1 MKINKAAV
9 ALASVL
15 IGVSPVWGFTFDDIN
30 YWIGEGTNQ
39 CAVVVDFNDASV
51 ANSSF
56 AWGYRWNGDAPS
68 FKMILEEIAAD
79 DPRFTSFIAPDGWV
93 NGLAYDADDDGG
105 TFKTGT
111 TYTKSD
117 EDDFFPQAWYEFEE
131 DDNDDEVFYV
141 CGEDWASS
149 YASGTTFDD
158 LVWEKFA
165 VGAGEAAPENGQW
178 LLQRFSPYK
187 MAMAGWSYLVD
198 EYAPT
203 NSPVAATRTYRLS
216 DNELW
221 VGHGTNET
229 GVVISWGVGKTLTWG
244 YRWNGEAP
252 TVKQVLAEISAVDTR
267 LVPHYSRMGT
277 YSFLDTFGYDAG
289 DVGGVTYDWTNY
301 TASVASAWIAPYFTE
316 YIDPEDWNTWIY
328 HYFGLF
334 TEPDAFYR
342 TGASA
347 YGYASVGVDEQ
358 PLQPGGWVILA
369 YNEDAYLVN
378 LDAASPAQARNGSGK
393 IAKSKTKK
401 GQTATWKATASA
413 GSVFSHWEGGI
424 VETMNLSANA
434 RRNPTLKFKMPAK
447 LDAPRAVFVPIS
459 YDGLSTLWLE
469 GDLPLAAGSIVTNLY
484 LRDDSLSYV
493 TATVTGLPAGMTFN
507 SANLKFG
514 GTPAEEGTYILTVT
528 AKNASG
534 YQLKKELRLVV
545 GTDDPSVETSEVA
558 NTPCYSLLVNVAAGG
573 GGTASGSGVFASNT
587 VVAVKATPAKNRVF
601 VGWFTDAAC
610 TLPAPMTTD
619 YRAPAGKIRVPD
631 ARNLFAKFVKKGAA
645 TDPVANVACASVD
658 ETGTLTMM
666 VGVKLAGTD
675 TVTCESASLPSYKGS
690 GLPAGVSVNKT
701 TGAFTGAPTKVGTF
715 KAKVTASNA
724 STKKT
729 LSITVKVLPLPAWAK
744 GSFTGLAEETDITPG
759 LATLTVGATGKISG
773 KVSLLGTNWT
783 FSAASFDAG
792 GFTGGQTNLTIT
804 GTAKY
809 VDAKK
814 RTSDRAFAFKVNAPS
829 NGVWNLSSV
838 TGTFGDADYA
848 VHRTIWND
856 SVAAVRELEANW
868 VGSYKYLSAEGDVLR
883 LRIQNTG
890 AVLWTGY
897 FANGRTFAGATPL
910 LHEDADLI
918 RMPFAITFAPAASV
932 KAGKKAP
939 AVNYPEFCDTVMFQY
954 EMPEPGSPA
963 ERSN

>member
-1 MKINKAAV
+1 MKTSKAAA

-15 IGVSPVWGFTFDDIN
+15 VGVSPAWGFTFDDIN
-30 YWIGEGTNQ
+30 YWVGEGTNR
-39 CAVVVDFNDASV
+39 CAVVVDFNDGSV

-56 AWGYRWNGDAPS
+56 AWGYRWNGDAPNM
-68 FKMILEEIAAD
+68 KAILDEIAAD
-79 DPRFTSFIAPDGWV
+79 DPRFASFVSSSGWV
-93 NGLAYDADDDGG
+93 NGFGYDVDDDGG
-105 TFKTGT
+105 TFTTGK

-117 EDDFFPQAWYEFEE
+117 ADDLFPQSWYDF
-131 DDNDDEVFYV
+131 DDESMY
-141 CGEDWASS
+141 GDDWAISS
-149 YASGTTFDD
+149 AT
-158 LVWEKFA
+158 
-165 VGAGEAAPENGQW
+165 GAAFETLEWTKSATVSTEMFPLDGQW
-178 LLQRFSPYK
+178 CLYRFSPYT
-187 MAMAGWSYLVD
+187 MDMTSWAYIVD
-198 EYAPT
+198 EFEPT
-203 NSPVAATRTYRLS
+203 AVPVAATRTYRLS

-229 GVVISWGVGKTLTWG
+229 GVVISWGAGKTLTWG

-252 TVKQVLAEISAVDTR
+252 TVRQALADISAVDTR

-289 DVGGVTYDWTNY
+289 DVGYVAYDWANY
-301 TASVASAWIAPYFTE
+301 TASDASAWIAPYFTE
-316 YIDPEDWNTWIY
+316 YVDPEDWNTWIY

-358 PLQPGGWVILA
+358 PLLPGGWVILA
-369 YNEDAYLVN
+369 YNEDAYLLN
-378 LDAASPAQARNGSGK
+378 LDAARPAQARNGSGK

-413 GSVFSHWEGGI
+413 GSVFSHWEGGL

-469 GDLPLAAGSIVTNLY
+469 GDLPLAAGSAVTNLY

-493 TATVTGLPAGMTFN
+493 TASVTGLPQGMTFN
-507 SANLKFG
+507 AANLKFG

-534 YQLKKELRLVV
+534 YQLKQELRLVV

-558 NTPCYSLLVNVAAGG
+558 YTPYYSLMVAVAAGG
-573 GGTASGSGVFASNT
+573 GGTASGSGVYATNK

-601 VGWFTDAAC
+601 VGWFEDAAG
-610 TLPAPMTTD
+610 TQPAPMVTD
-619 YRAPAGKIRVPD
+619 YRAPAGKVRMPD
-631 ARNLFAKFVKKGAA
+631 ARNLFAKFVKKSAA
-645 TDPVANVACASVD
+645 TDPVTDVACASVD

-675 TVTCESASLPSYKGS
+675 KVTCESASLPSYTAS
-690 GLPAGVSVNKT
+690 GLPAGVSINKT
-701 TGAFTGAPTKVGTF
+701 TGAFTGAPAKVGTF

-744 GSFTGLAEETDITPG
+744 GTFVGLVEETDVTPG

-773 KVSLLGTNWT
+773 KVALPGTNWT

-792 GFTGGQTNLTIT
+792 GFTGDQTNLTIT

-814 RTSDRAFAFKVNAPS
+814 KTSSREFAFMVNAPT
-829 NGVWNLSSV
+829 NGTWNLSSV
-838 TGTFGDADYA
+838 TGTFGPADYGA
-848 VHRTIWND
+848 YRKIWGD
-856 SVAAVRELEANW
+856 SEAAVRELEANW
-868 VGSYKYLSAEGDVLR
+868 VGSYKYLSVDEDVLR
-883 LRIQNTG
+883 LQILKSG
-890 AVLWTGY
+890 DVVWTGY
-897 FANGRTFAGATPL
+897 LANGRTFSGSTTL

-918 RMPFAITFAPAASV
+918 RTPFAITYAPAASV
-932 KAGKKAP
+932 KAGKKTP
-939 AVNYPEFCDTVMFQY
+939 AVNYPVFCDTVKFLY

-963 ERSN
+963 ERSK